1 MALALLPEFAAGL
14 LVSRRFITETTGAW
28 NRYGEE
34 QGSPRIEAPLPLTP
48 DL

>member
-1 MALALLPEFAAGL
+1 MALALLPKFAAGL

-34 QGSPRIEAPLPLTP
+34 LGQLRIEALAPA
-48 DL
+48 DA